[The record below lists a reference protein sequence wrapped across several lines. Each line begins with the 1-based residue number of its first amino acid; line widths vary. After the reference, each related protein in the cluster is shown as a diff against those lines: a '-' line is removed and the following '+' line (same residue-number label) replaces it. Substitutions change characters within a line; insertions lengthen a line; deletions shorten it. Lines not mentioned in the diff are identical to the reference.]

1 MTVEEFRVPVEGGEI
16 VGHVHGDHGP
26 EVILVSSVGLGERIW
41 WTTATELAT
50 EARVVTFAMRGHG
63 RSTAEVIGHS
73 HEQTLHDMSALADHV
88 GMARP
93 AVVGYEF
100 GGAIAELSVAR
111 FPDRYSAIGLVDS
124 PVFLPAV
131 DYLEVLSIF
140 DSADLQAMLAKR
152 FRLGVSG
159 PDPASLEA
167 FLDEGAAAMA
177 SDWNTRQPDEAGARV
192 SLAHDTLVEP
202 SGAWMRRPTIDTC
215 AAYASLATK
224 QFAVPG
230 RELLAE
236 LEVPVWVVQPA
247 SGSYVH
253 GFDEF
258 FEFARGRDRWTVRE
272 IPGGTDVF
280 HDGTLAREFGPLLR
294 DLPR

>member
-1 MTVEEFRVPVEGGEI
+1 MPKVVPT
-16 VGHVHGDHGP
+16 
-26 EVILVSSVGLGERIW
+26 SVGLGERIW

-73 HEQTLHDMSALADHV
+73 HEHTLHDMSALADHV

-111 FPDRYSAIGLVDS
+111 FPDRFSAIGLVDS

-140 DSADLQAMLAKR
+140 DSADLQAKLAKR

-280 HDGTLAREFGPLLR
+280 YDGTLAREFGPLLR